1 MIGGFG
7 TNQIDKL
14 YGGSGD
20 DKIWL
25 INPEEREFDIM
36 VGQNYGYGGQDD
48 DFVYGSD
55 GNDLIIGDDYFKT
68 DSVADILD

>member
-1 MIGGFG
+1 
-7 TNQIDKL
+7 
-14 YGGSGD
+14 
-20 DKIWL
+20 
-25 INPEEREFDIM
+25 M